1 MEAVIQVLEFTIA
14 ARDPY
19 TVGHQRR
26 VSQIACNIGREMGL
40 SKDRLRDL
48 RMAGTL
54 HDLGKIAI
62 PSGLLSK
69 AGNLN
74 PLEFALIKTH
84 PQVAYNI
91 LEPITLPG
99 NTAKI
104 ILQHHERMNGSGYP
118 QGLKEEEILLEAR
131 ILGVADVLESMCS
144 HRPYRASLGLAAALD
159 ELTRNKEILYDGAVV
174 ETCLKLY
181 EKVLPAP
188 LAVTIPPPPVSPGD
202 GSQAHKFLPRCA
214 PGLRPKEANRGTVP
228 SYTPRG
234 ITPRCNSQDLHQE
247 TSDRFVSQRLL
258 SVILYYFFHLQS
270 HRAFTQICAKTQSSP
285 RYNHTIPL

>member
-1 MEAVIQVLEFTIA
+1 MEAVIQVLELTIA

-26 VSQIACNIGREMGL
+26 VSQIANNIGREMGL

-48 RMAGTL
+48 RIAGTL

-69 AGNLN
+69 SGNLN

-144 HRPYRASLGLAAALD
+144 HRSYRDSLGLAAALD

-181 EKVLPAP
+181 EKDLPAP
-188 LAVTIPPPPVSPGD
+188 LAVTIPPPPVSPGAD
-202 GSQAHKFLPRCA
+202 SQAHKIFP
-214 PGLRPKEANRGTVP
+214 
-228 SYTPRG
+228 
-234 ITPRCNSQDLHQE
+234 
-247 TSDRFVSQRLL
+247 
-258 SVILYYFFHLQS
+258 
-270 HRAFTQICAKTQSSP
+270 
-285 RYNHTIPL
+285 